1 MPYSTAARR
10 IVMFF
15 SVRWGRSL
23 VRSIPPHITQG
34 ISPPLL
40 LPLLLLLMRLQ
51 RRECTKDLKWM
62 QKRQAFHSV
71 VFIDFMCN
79 LYDQVAILSMHPFA
93 RLEHL

>member
-1 MPYSTAARR
+1 
-10 IVMFF
+10 MFF
-15 SVRWGRSL
+15 PVRWGRAL

-34 ISPPLL
+34 ILPPLL

-51 RRECTKDLKWM
+51 RRECTKDLKWV

-79 LYDQVAILSMHPFA
+79 LHDQVAILSMHSFA